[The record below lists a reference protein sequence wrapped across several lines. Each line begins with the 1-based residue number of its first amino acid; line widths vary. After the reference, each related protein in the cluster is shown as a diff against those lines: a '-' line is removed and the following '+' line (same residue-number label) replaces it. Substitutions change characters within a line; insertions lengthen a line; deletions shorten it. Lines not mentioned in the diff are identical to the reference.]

1 MQCEP
6 NPWGVALSEP
16 LRESNGFMSHAVTYA
31 IRCAHL
37 NSSVRRGVKDFEWLL
52 QALKLRYRSG
62 LFIPPTNTHAMGD
75 AKNEEK
81 VAQQERY
88 LTLCLAAMTRHPVL
102 SMDELVLLFLTEKME
117 VWKVYRKGKRK
128 APEGHLH
135 LWDAGLRDH
144 VVVREA
150 AQGVI
155 SVMEKGERDSEVDAR
170 VAALL
175 SQMTVPEKARQLD
188 IFRTAD
194 ILENGKVSRAKAE
207 KNWGDLSLGFGV
219 LHDVYP
225 YPALAND
232 IMAMILNASR
242 LKVPP
247 LFGGEA
253 THGLQMDDH
262 TIFPSPITLAATW
275 DVDLMQKYGAVVG
288 SEARAAGITVTWA
301 PVLGLCREPRWGR
314 CEEMMGEDT
323 HLAAELGRAA
333 IGGFADG
340 RRFNSSRAVAPL
352 MKHYVSYSNP
362 EGGHNTAPAHVGR
375 REVLTTFV
383 PPFAAGMEA
392 GAQVCGGGGGRR
404 GTETR
409 QRKRQEVEAGRQTA
423 DRK

>member
-170 VAALL
+170 VAESDLNKI
-175 SQMTVPEKARQLD
+175 EK
-188 IFRTAD
+188 
-194 ILENGKVSRAKAE
+194 
-207 KNWGDLSLGFGV
+207 SLKK
-219 LHDVYP
+219 
-225 YPALAND
+225 
-232 IMAMILNASR
+232 
-242 LKVPP
+242 LKVGDGWSGR
-247 LFGGEA
+247 GGGGGIVKRCLWWA
-253 THGLQMDDH
+253 N
-262 TIFPSPITLAATW
+262 
-275 DVDLMQKYGAVVG
+275 VCVVGAVVG
-288 SEARAAGITVTWA
+288 V
-301 PVLGLCREPRWGR
+301 
-314 CEEMMGEDT
+314 
-323 HLAAELGRAA
+323 
-333 IGGFADG
+333 
-340 RRFNSSRAVAPL
+340 
-352 MKHYVSYSNP
+352 
-362 EGGHNTAPAHVGR
+362 
-375 REVLTTFV
+375 
-383 PPFAAGMEA
+383 
-392 GAQVCGGGGGRR
+392 
-404 GTETR
+404 
-409 QRKRQEVEAGRQTA
+409 
-423 DRK
+423 